1 MVKRI
6 KFNRIN
12 GKDTLSDSITTLNQN
27 FELLEET
34 LDTQISN
41 GVSSLQVDDVV
52 WNVAGATGP
61 SSTIKLS
68 NGNTAKI
75 NPIPAADENKSGVIT
90 TGDQNI
96 SGVKTFKSGVS
107 TDNLIDS
114 MYHNI
119 ITTDGNRV
127 YVGGE
132 NGIQLIYDSEGRL
145 SDVYYSFLKGTDI
158 SEIIESSGRDVEEL
172 RNYLESILNQYNIK
186 LEQQED
192 YINDVARAIA
202 EINNLDELIEQLDGL
217 IENYFGEPEEM
228 QTLIDTWTD
237 EDTLDLHLSDTF
249 TDIVNRKCYK
259 FVKNGDSYGWR
270 LLDESE
276 YSAVVRALLNSL
288 EAKSVA
294 DGKCTTF
301 YQDNIPAPCYV
312 GDIWI
317 VKKAFY
323 MNGNTQVEYIEGTT
337 NVPSTTIVYPK
348 ETMLFCVQDNDTNV
362 PDINVWNKD
371 LSTYSEIQF
380 KKNVETR
387 FGETSEAIEKAQSDI
402 DAINNDNMF
411 SVFEKRDFL
420 SKTWYVIS
428 GSYNYDESA
437 DIEYDSD
444 NRPTENPQNGFLGTS
459 MNGSFWNSV
468 LNCIGD
474 NTNIDAYNVPLGEL
488 ITAFKNLASFCKL
501 NGLFSNTIES
511 TQFVTTRTNEL
522 NSDNSNI
529 GSVAKKELADLLYNY
544 YREEEECRK
553 SSYISAVTST
563 LDDLI
568 SQEDHAIQNWYFNGV
583 PDIQTELPWRI
594 NGEDVNEYDN
604 EDNKHINDTLVDLNS
619 TLGQNIYKFSKLTSE
634 DDFQNE
640 ELFDTQKD
648 KRILNTLFYW
658 KNIKS
663 SDISSIINE
672 LDIDA
677 IIAGMDG
684 SINVFNCIP
693 HDYTYGDIWF
703 FNGFDENDPNINP
716 DFMTSYN
723 SQRFIEGCIYYCNNT
738 DLTGSGSDTIRENFL
753 SSDWENGYK
762 KGDEFITR
770 FSNMASDSVLTPIEK
785 NQLVRTWYEIAGVNL
800 FGNDENANDNI
811 LEDIFNDDN
820 SNDGSFRFVINEC
833 ASALGTPITSFDD
846 FQNFISTSENSD
858 SDINDVIEV
867 VNNLVKKFKDIE
879 TALILCGCLDT
890 SVDTIL
896 RDVEFSGFVNLT
908 RYNGVWNQSV
918 HINMLSDV
926 FATYYMEEDNLKTLV
941 HQLKINELEDELT
954 SRINSID
961 DMSRL
966 AKEAADAALDGIGD
980 INSDGVFSVS
990 EKMSFLN
997 NTWRKIAGS
1006 KTYIP
1011 NSNAVDGHGKPI
1023 AGYLGTTQQ
1032 GTFWLAIEN
1041 MRVSPEP
1048 QIVTKFKTLGDICAS
1063 FGLFDQSISSSN
1075 FTVENSKD
1083 ALYDALFEYYNE
1095 EELLRKSA
1103 YAASV
1108 NEVLDDLR
1116 TQLDGK
1122 INTYYGDGVPP
1133 STQDGLSE
1141 LWSDSYDNH
1150 INDEY
1155 KNTQDFSTLYIFRKI
1170 TDGTEIDENVDI
1182 KIEETDYYWKSIDT
1196 SNISNIISEFED
1208 AYNEALAAV
1217 DGIIQ
1222 TFGETD
1228 LPDEYGYGDIWFFGG
1243 ISKIKD
1249 DIENA
1254 DLSSFVEGNIY
1265 YCNVIPSTEDDK
1277 WHEFDPSHWT
1287 VGSNSG
1293 DMTHRLAHM
1302 TSDDWL
1308 SVVEKQQ
1315 LLDMW
1320 YKITGKSFSEFGSN
1334 AENVT
1339 STIMSMQ
1346 SNSGSYYT
1354 LVKQYENTIDEYQE
1368 YNGGDSE
1375 SSDTPGGGDTPG
1387 GEIPQPEEDYS
1398 EVVENVRIMCGSDDI
1413 TNNIE
1418 LKCEKSED
1426 VSYFSHIRLDSKE
1439 PYYIIGYNDGGLHLS
1454 DNNFEFSV
1462 RKDAIITQIFVFKI
1476 DVVDIN
1482 NDENVEDFGKIE
1494 ITSENTSNEVKSINI
1509 TLSESTRIPVSY
1521 SIGDIEGNG
1530 EPIQFEIQ
1538 RSNLDTYNK
1547 LIIRTREEGD
1557 ENGASLEIETTKTN
1571 LDNALKNIFRILLVV
1586 GCGENPLIDTD
1597 LTLVDIPSS
1606 LNAYGVGKISSKP
1619 TIIADIFNR
1628 YYAEEE
1634 NLSVELTELQI
1645 TTSLTNPTTV
1655 QELAEGIGGKGFIL
1669 SSLIQLEYND
1679 EVVGGLDGVTAN
1691 NDNVGMWFG
1700 GTVENA
1706 LKTLNGTLDDNEQ
1719 PVPVIVTK
1727 NGLGSKIGP
1736 FKIGESRS
1744 NEHIFVGD
1752 ETSGNVTVINTDYIS
1767 MGASYSDSDTKNE
1780 AKNNATLYLDRDGVG
1795 SRIGPLKIGSGNQI
1809 FIGDESAGNVT
1820 IIDTGYISLGA
1831 EYNDSNTKIGA
1842 KESPIFLDVDGVG
1855 SRIGPLKVGS
1865 SEQIYTGNENTGNV
1879 TVIDTGYI
1887 SLGASYSDS
1896 ETKSDA
1902 MENAMIFLDSNGE
1915 GSRIGPLKI
1924 KTDDDNKILT
1934 FGQSRPVFKYKRRVS
1949 DNRYFRTLCTPEST
1963 SSTSID
1969 NHTFNSTD
1977 LNKEIQYGADA
1988 VDWETVGGD
1997 TTPVAPIDPNSTQ
2010 NP

>member
-1 MVKRI
+1 MARRI

-34 LDTQISN
+34 LNTQISN

-52 WNVAGATGP
+52 WNVTGTTGP
-61 SSTIKLS
+61 SSTITLS

-75 NPIPAADENKSGVIT
+75 NPIPAADENQSGVIT

-96 SGVKTFKSGVS
+96 SGVKTFKSGIS

-132 NGIQLIYDSEGRL
+132 NGIQLIYDSDGRL
-145 SDVYYSFLKGTDI
+145 SDVYYSFLRGTDI
-158 SEIIESSGRDVEEL
+158 SEIITSSGRDVEEL
-172 RNYLESILNQYNIK
+172 RNYLESVLTQYDIRF
-186 LEQQED
+186 EQQED
-192 YINDVARAIA
+192 YINNVARAIA
-202 EINNLDELIEQLDGL
+202 EVNNLDELIEQLDGL
-217 IENYFGEPEEM
+217 IENYFGEPDEM
-228 QTLIDTWTD
+228 KQLIDTWTSD
-237 EDTLDLHLSDTF
+237 GTLDLHLSDTF
-249 TDIVNRKCYK
+249 TDIVNRTCYK
-259 FVKNGDSYGWR
+259 LRKQGSNYVWVEI
-270 LLDESE
+270 DESE

-288 EAKSVA
+288 DAKSVA

-348 ETMLFCVQDNDTNV
+348 ETMLFCVQDNDTNI

-402 DAINNDNMF
+402 DAINDDNMF

-428 GSYNYDESA
+428 GSYNYNENA
-437 DIEYDSD
+437 DIEYDND

-459 MNGSFWNSV
+459 INGSFWNAV

-501 NGLFSNTIES
+501 NGLFNNTIES
-511 TQFVTTRTNEL
+511 TTFVTTRTNEL

-529 GSVAKKELADLLYNY
+529 GAVAKKELADLLYNY

-568 SQEDHAIQNWYFNGV
+568 SQEDHAIQNWYVNGV
-583 PDIQTELPWRI
+583 PDRQTELPWRI
-594 NGEDVNEYDN
+594 TGESNFDETDN
-604 EDNKHINDTLVDLNS
+604 RHINDTLVDLNS
-619 TLGQNIYKFSKLTSE
+619 TLGQNIYKFSKFTSE

-648 KRILNTLFYW
+648 RRIFNTLFYW

-703 FNGFDENDPNINP
+703 FNGFDENDPNI
-716 DFMTSYN
+716 DFVTN
-723 SQRFIEGCIYYCNNT
+723 SDRQRFIEGCIYYCNNT

-800 FGNDENANDNI
+800 FGNDGNANDNI

-833 ASALGTPITSFDD
+833 ASALGTPITSFVD

-867 VNNLVKKFKDIE
+867 VNNLVNKFKDIE

-908 RYNGVWNQSV
+908 RYNDVWNQSV

-954 SRINSID
+954 SRINSIG

-966 AKEAADAALDGIGD
+966 AKEAADAALEGIGD

-1063 FGLFDQSISSSN
+1063 FGLFDSSISSSN

-1133 STQDGLSE
+1133 STQDRLSE

-1170 TDGTEIDENVDI
+1170 TDDTEFESADI
-1182 KIEETDYYWKSIDT
+1182 QIEGVDYYWKSIDT

-1222 TFGETD
+1222 TFGKRD
-1228 LPDEYGYGDIWFFGG
+1228 LPVDYNYGDIWFFGG
-1243 ISKIKD
+1243 ISEILD
-1249 DIENA
+1249 DIGNA

-1265 YCNVIPSTEDDK
+1265 YCKEISDDK
-1277 WHEFDPSHWT
+1277 WHEFNPSHWT
-1287 VGSNSG
+1287 VGSTSG
-1293 DMTHRLAHM
+1293 EITHKLAHM

-1320 YKITGKSFSEFGSN
+1320 YEITGKSFSEFGSN

-1354 LVKQYENTIDEYQE
+1354 LVRQYESTLDEYQE

-1375 SSDTPGGGDTPG
+1375 SSDTPGG
-1387 GEIPQPEEDYS
+1387 EIPQPEEDYS
-1398 EVVENVRIMCGSDDI
+1398 VVVENARIMCGIEDI
-1413 TNNIE
+1413 TENIRVI
-1418 LKCEKSED
+1418 CEKSED
-1426 VSYFSHIRLDSKE
+1426 VSYFSHIRLDSIE
-1439 PYYIIGYNDGGLHLS
+1439 PYYIIGYNDGTLHFS

-1462 RKDAIITQIFVFKI
+1462 TKDTDVNILYVLGIS
-1476 DVVDIN
+1476 VVDAN
-1482 NDENVEDFGKIE
+1482 NENVENFGNIE
-1494 ITSENTSNEVKSINI
+1494 ISSENQGDKKSIRI
-1509 TLSESTRIPVSY
+1509 TFTQYEPISY
-1521 SIGDIEGNG
+1521 SINDSEYIQLEDG
-1530 EPIQFEIQ
+1530 ESIHFEIDL
-1538 RSNLDTYNK
+1538 SSIENYNR
-1547 LIIRTREEGD
+1547 LIIRTRKNGD

-1571 LDNALKNIFRILLVV
+1571 LDNALKNIFRILLAV

-1628 YYAEEE
+1628 YYAEAE

-1700 GTVENA
+1700 GTIENA
-1706 LKTLNGTLDDNEQ
+1706 LKTLNGTLGNNEQ

-1744 NEHIFVGD
+1744 NEHVFVGD

-1767 MGASYSDSDTKNE
+1767 MGASYSNSDTKNE
-1780 AKNNATLYLDRDGVG
+1780 AKNNATLYLDRDGIG
-1795 SRIGPLKIGSGNQI
+1795 SKIGPLKIGSNSQI
-1809 FIGDESAGNVT
+1809 FIGNETSGNVT
-1820 IIDTGYISLGA
+1820 VIDTGYISLGA

-1855 SRIGPLKVGS
+1855 SKIGPLKIGN
-1865 SEQIYTGNENTGNV
+1865 SEQMYMGDENTGNV

-1887 SLGASYSDS
+1887 SMGASYSDS

-1949 DNRYFRTLCTPEST
+1949 DSKYFRTLCTAT

-1969 NHTFNSTD
+1969 NHPFNNTD
-1977 LNKEIQYGADA
+1977 LNKDIQYGTDA
-1988 VDWETVGGD
+1988 VDWETIDGD
-1997 TTPVAPIDPNSTQ
+1997 TPDVAPDINNDTGNTDPNTSQ

>member
-1 MVKRI
+1 MARRI

-34 LDTQISN
+34 LDTQIAN

-52 WNVAGATGP
+52 WNVTGTTGP

-75 NPIPAADENKSGVIT
+75 NPIPTADENQSGVIT

-96 SGVKTFKSGVS
+96 SGMKTFKSGIS

-119 ITTDGNRV
+119 ITTDGNKV

-145 SDVYYSFLKGTDI
+145 SDVYYSFLRGTDI
-158 SEIIESSGRDVEEL
+158 SEIITSSGRDVEEL
-172 RNYLESILNQYNIK
+172 RNYLESILNQYNTR

-202 EINNLDELIEQLDGL
+202 EINNLDDLIEQLDGL
-217 IENYFGEPEEM
+217 IENYFGEPDEM
-228 QTLIDTWTD
+228 QNLIDTWTD
-237 EDTLDLHLSDTF
+237 DDALDLHLGDTF
-249 TDIVNRKCYK
+249 TDIVNKKCYK
-259 FVKNGDSYGWR
+259 LRKHGSAYTWDE
-270 LLDESE
+270 LDESE
-276 YSAVVRALLNSL
+276 YSAVVRALINSL

-323 MNGNTQVEYIEGTT
+323 INGNTQVEYIEGTT

-362 PDINVWNKD
+362 PDITVWNKD

-387 FGETSEAIEKAQSDI
+387 FGETFEAIEKAQSDI
-402 DAINNDNMF
+402 DAINDDNMF

-428 GSYNYDESA
+428 GSYNYNENA

-459 MNGSFWNSV
+459 MNGSFWNAV

-488 ITAFKNLASFCKL
+488 ITAFKNLAAFCKL
-501 NGLFSNTIES
+501 NGLFNNTIES
-511 TQFVTTRTNEL
+511 TTFVTTRTNEL

-529 GSVAKKELADLLYNY
+529 GAVAKKELADLLYNY

-568 SQEDHAIQNWYFNGV
+568 SQEDHAIQNWYVNGV
-583 PDIQTELPWRI
+583 PDRQTELPWRI
-594 NGEDVNEYDN
+594 TGESNLDETDN
-604 EDNKHINDTLVDLNS
+604 RHINDTLVDLNS
-619 TLGQNIYKFSKLTSE
+619 TLGQNIYKFSKFTSE
-634 DDFQNE
+634 NDFQNE

-648 KRILNTLFYW
+648 RRILNTSFYW

-672 LDIDA
+672 LDIDS

-703 FNGFDENDPNINP
+703 FNGFDENDPNI
-716 DFMTSYN
+716 DFVTN
-723 SQRFIEGCIYYCNNT
+723 SDRQRFIEGCIYYCNNT
-738 DLTGSGSDTIRENFL
+738 DLTGSGSDTIRENFD

-785 NQLVRTWYEIAGVNL
+785 NQLVRAWYEIAGVNL
-800 FGNDENANDNI
+800 FGNDGNANDNI

-833 ASALGTPITSFDD
+833 ASALGTPITSFVD
-846 FQNFISTSENSD
+846 FQDFISTSENSD
-858 SDINDVIEV
+858 SDINDAIEV

-954 SRINSID
+954 SRINSIG

-966 AKEAADAALDGIGD
+966 AKEAADAALEGIGD

-1006 KTYIP
+1006 KTYLP
-1011 NSNAVDGHGKPI
+1011 YNNAVYGNGKPI

-1048 QIVTKFKTLGDICAS
+1048 QIVTKFKTLGDICNN
-1063 FGLFDQSISSSN
+1063 FGLFDQSLSSSN

-1108 NEVLDDLR
+1108 NEVLDNLKS
-1116 TQLDGK
+1116 QLDGK

-1133 STQDGLSE
+1133 STPEGLSE

-1170 TDGTEIDENVDI
+1170 TDDTEIDENVDI
-1182 KIEETDYYWKSIDT
+1182 QIEETGYYWKSIDT

-1222 TFGETD
+1222 IFGESD

-1243 ISKIKD
+1243 ISKIND
-1249 DIENA
+1249 NIENA

-1265 YCNVIPSTEDDK
+1265 YCNAIPPTGDSDDLK
-1277 WHEFDPSHWT
+1277 WHEFNPSHWT

-1293 DMTHRLAHM
+1293 EMTHKLAHM

-1320 YKITGKSFSEFGSN
+1320 YEITGKRFSEFGSN
-1334 AENVT
+1334 PENVT

-1354 LVKQYENTIDEYQE
+1354 LIRQYENTLDEYQE

-1375 SSDTPGGGDTPG
+1375 SSDTPGG
-1387 GEIPQPEEDYS
+1387 EIPQPEEDYS
-1398 EVVENVRIMCGSDDI
+1398 VVVENAIIMCGGVEM
-1413 TNNIE
+1413 TENI
-1418 LKCEKSED
+1418 KIICEKSENEN
-1426 VSYFSHIRLDSKE
+1426 YFSHIRLDSME
-1439 PYYIIGYNDGGLHLS
+1439 PYYIIGYDDGTLHFS

-1462 RKDAIITQIFVFKI
+1462 TKDTDIHILYVLGIS
-1476 DVVDIN
+1476 VVDEN
-1482 NDENVEDFGKIE
+1482 NENVENFGE
-1494 ITSENTSNEVKSINI
+1494 FGITSENQGDMKSIDI
-1509 TLSESTRIPVSY
+1509 TFTQDEQTYIPVSY
-1521 SIGDIEGNG
+1521 FIGNDEYTIEEGGDIH
-1530 EPIQFEIQ
+1530 
-1538 RSNLDTYNK
+1538 LDIGLGSIEDYGK
-1547 LIIRTREEGD
+1547 LIINTNG
-1557 ENGASLEIETTKTN
+1557 NGASLEIETTKTN
-1571 LDNALKNIFRILLVV
+1571 LDNALKNIFTILLAV
-1586 GCGENPLIDTD
+1586 GCGENTLIDTD
-1597 LTLVDIPSS
+1597 LKLVDIPSS

-1628 YYAEEE
+1628 YYAEAE

-1706 LKTLNGTLDDNEQ
+1706 LKTLNGTLGNNEQ

-1744 NEHIFVGD
+1744 NEHVFVGD

-1780 AKNNATLYLDRDGVG
+1780 AKNNATLYLDRDGIG
-1795 SRIGPLKIGSGNQI
+1795 SKVGPLKIGSNNQI
-1809 FIGDESAGNVT
+1809 FIGNETSGNVT
-1820 IIDTGYISLGA
+1820 VIDTGYISMGA
-1831 EYNDSNTKIGA
+1831 EYNDSNTKINA
-1842 KESPIFLDVDGVG
+1842 KNSPIFLDVNGVG
-1855 SRIGPLKVGS
+1855 SKIGPLKIGS
-1865 SEQIYTGNENTGNV
+1865 SRQIYTGDENTGNV

-1887 SLGASYSDS
+1887 SMGASYSDS

-1902 MENAMIFLDSNGE
+1902 RENAIIFLDSNGD

-1924 KTDDDNKILT
+1924 KKDSDNNILT
-1934 FGQSRPVFKYKRRVS
+1934 FGQSKPVFKYKKRVS
-1949 DNRYFRTLCTPEST
+1949 DSNYHRQLCSV
-1963 SSTSID
+1963 SSDTSID

-1977 LNKEIQYGADA
+1977 LNKEIQYGTDA
-1988 VDWETVGGD
+1988 VDWETIGGNTHDVEQDIDNDAGNTD
-1997 TTPVAPIDPNSTQ
+1997 TN
-2010 NP
+2010 N